1 VTGPPLAIRV
11 FAGRPEQS
19 GQVRA
24 WVRALAA
31 VACPAAAD
39 DAELAVAELA
49 ANAIAHTRS
58 GRAGGTFT
66 VAVAAGPDGVTIH
79 VHDLGTGDRR
89 VPGPR
94 RASDDGDR
102 LAEDGR
108 GLPIVIAVS
117 AACGTRP
124 TARCLAHEPGD
135 PAAQAGGCCAWCR
148 LDAEPQHQEEDR
160 SAPPAQTPAPG
171 GGQGHSRRG
180 STARSVQWTA

>member
-1 VTGPPLAIRV
+1 VTGPALAVRV
-11 FAGRPEQS
+11 FAGRPEHS

-39 DAELAVAELA
+39 DAELAAAELA

-79 VHDLGTGDRR
+79 VHDSGAGDGR

-94 RASDDGDR
+94 RAADDG
-102 LAEDGR
+102 LAEGGR

-117 AACGTRP
+117 AECGTRP
-124 TARCLAHEPGD
+124 VARCPAREPGG

-148 LDAEPQHQEEDR
+148 LDAEPQQMEDG
-160 SAPPAQTPAPG
+160 SAPPAQTPASS
-171 GGQGHSRRG
+171 GGQGHGRRG
-180 STARSVQWTA
+180 STARSIRWTA